1 MTPEFP
7 DVFEGM
13 PVVKFMSL
21 RQHDDFCQ
29 TLVDRQISF
38 KTRVL
43 VKRNR
48 PVQFMVILLSN
59 VPHD

>member
-1 MTPEFP
+1 MMLDFP

-13 PVVKFMSL
+13 PVVKFLSL
-21 RQHDDFCQ
+21 REHDDFCRA
-29 TLVDRQISF
+29 LVDRQVSF